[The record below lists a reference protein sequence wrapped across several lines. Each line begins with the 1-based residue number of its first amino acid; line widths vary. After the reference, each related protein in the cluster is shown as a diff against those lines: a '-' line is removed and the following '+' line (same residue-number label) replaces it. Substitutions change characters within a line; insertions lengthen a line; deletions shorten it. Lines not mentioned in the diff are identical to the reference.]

1 MQVMKKKKGM
11 ESISQEKNGIKKD
24 TKINFKRGRQFTQ
37 ANPKELSIMLERSNH
52 DPSHMILH
60 VTWKALLQS
69 HLTLKNRHLA
79 TISHTKTHMHFLS
92 MLLHE
97 HRLPSEHM
105 NT

>member
-69 HLTLKNRHLA
+69 HLTLKNRHLQPF
-79 TISHTKTHMHFLS
+79 HTQRHTCTSYHCFY
-92 MLLHE
+92 
-97 HRLPSEHM
+97 M
-105 NT
+105 NIDYLVNT